1 MMNDKVIIMKFLLN
15 KLYDEKLISEKM
27 LKETEKRMAIS
38 TVAETETEIA
48 A

>member
-1 MMNDKVIIMKFLLN
+1 MNEKYILMKFLLS
-15 KLYDEKLISEKM
+15 KLYDEKLISQDI

-38 TVAETETEIA
+38 TVVETETEIA

>member
-1 MMNDKVIIMKFLLN
+1 MNEKYILMKFLLN
-15 KLYDEKLISEKM
+15 KLYDEKLISQKI